1 MAGLFCLYKA
11 EVVEKQHNTEL
22 NNGFY
27 DAATQRD
34 ILKTGHYGHLYS
46 ASIHVSTMV
55 PRNTVETM
63 DRVLQSEE
71 QRKQLS
77 DYMRSWLKK

>member
-1 MAGLFCLYKA
+1 
-11 EVVEKQHNTEL
+11 VVEKQHNTEL
-22 NNGFY
+22 NNEFY
-27 DAATQRD
+27 DAATQCD
-34 ILKTGHYGHLYS
+34 ILKTGYCGHLYS

-55 PRNTVETM
+55 PRNTVEAM

-77 DYMRSWLKK
+77 DYMRSWLKQ

>member
-11 EVVEKQHNTEL
+11 CMAKNQHNTEL
-22 NNGFY
+22 GT
-27 DAATQRD
+27 D
-34 ILKTGHYGHLYS
+34 LKKTLNSGYYGHLYS
-46 ASIHVSTMV
+46 ASIHVSTTV
-55 PRNTVETM
+55 PRNTIEVM